1 MAATIETLAKGG
13 MGALSAMPGYQLH
26 EYQLVI
32 ALPEALREKLRR
44 ARQQFH
50 AQYQLPGGNTV
61 VMLPLVKF
69 KQRQLLEERMRNS
82 LQKMVS
88 GWKPLQ
94 LHYKDFSSQPT
105 HSIFIPM
112 ISRQNWQPLLR
123 DLKSLQYMLRPDKEQ
138 QPFFISEPV
147 FTLASRLAPGIYD
160 KAWQQYAHRQ
170 FTAQFKAEA
179 CLLLKRSAGDS
190 HWQILQ
196 RLEWRNLPIGV
207 QQASL
212 FA

>member
-1 MAATIETLAKGG
+1 MASTIETLAKGG

-32 ALPEALREKLRR
+32 ALPEVLREKLRR

-50 AQYQLPGGNTV
+50 EQYQLAGGNTV

-82 LQKMVS
+82 LLKLVS

-94 LHYKDFSSQPT
+94 LHYKDYSSLPT
-105 HSIFIPM
+105 HSVFIPM
-112 ISRQNWQPLLR
+112 ISRQHWQPLLR
-123 DLKSLQYMLRPDKEQ
+123 DLKGMQQILRPDKEQ
-138 QPFFISEPV
+138 QPFFFNDPV
-147 FTLASRLAPGIYD
+147 FILASRLPPGIYD
-160 KAWQQYAHRQ
+160 KAWQQYGHRQ
-170 FTAQFKAEA
+170 FTAQFKADA
-179 CLLLKRSAGDS
+179 CLLLKRSAGES
-190 HWQILQ
+190 HWQIQQ
-196 RLEWRNLPIGV
+196 RMEWRNLPMGV